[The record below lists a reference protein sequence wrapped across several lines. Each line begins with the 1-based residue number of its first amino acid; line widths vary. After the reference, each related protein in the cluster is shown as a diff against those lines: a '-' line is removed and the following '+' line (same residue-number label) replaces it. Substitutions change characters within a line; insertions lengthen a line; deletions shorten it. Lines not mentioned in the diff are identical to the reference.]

1 VRLFQVLQETL
12 LLAASQVVVG
22 NKFKFV
28 PNNAFLTSTITTT
41 LTIIGNESGGSL
53 TIPVTITVPTTTA

>member
-1 VRLFQVLQETL
+1 LI
-12 LLAASQVVVG
+12 
-22 NKFKFV
+22 
-28 PNNAFLTSTITTT
+28 STITTT